1 MSKFEKVSR
10 FADVDIAMPM
20 RKTEGSA
27 GFDFVVAEDIVIPA
41 YTDLMYTL
49 GHYECFNIMEH
60 VPENSEEYHMLMRD
74 LAIRHD
80 QGYTLD
86 EMASLTKTAKAKPT
100 LVSTGMKCKLD
111 PGTYLELSVR
121 SSCPLKYWLVLANGV
136 GIIDADYYNN
146 PDNEG
151 EIFFQMINLSPFAI
165 KLQKGDAIG
174 QGIIKPYLV
183 TEDDAATGSRVGGF
197 GSTGSR

>member
-10 FADVDIAMPM
+10 FADVDIALPV

-49 GHYECFNIMEH
+49 SHYEYFNIMEH
-60 VPENSEEYHMLMRD
+60 IPNNSDEYNIEMQK
-74 LAIRHD
+74 LALKYD
-80 QGYTLD
+80 AGLTLD
-86 EMASLTKTAKAKPT
+86 EMAALTKATKAKPT

-121 SSCPLKYWLVLANGV
+121 SSCPLKYWLVLANSV

-197 GSTGSR
+197 GSTGTR